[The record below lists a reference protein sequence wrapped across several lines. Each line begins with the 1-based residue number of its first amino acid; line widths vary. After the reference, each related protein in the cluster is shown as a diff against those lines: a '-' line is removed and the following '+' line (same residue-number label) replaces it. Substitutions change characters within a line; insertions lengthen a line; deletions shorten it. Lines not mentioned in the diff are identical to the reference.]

1 MNRDG
6 VFQQTL
12 QRYFASLAEEFGI
25 WLLATA
31 ILLALAVPV
40 ALKPK
45 RPLPSWVLD
54 VSLMPVVVLAVAYA
68 WHLRWIGDDAFI
80 SFRYARNLV
89 DGLGLV
95 YNEGAR
101 VEGYTNFL
109 WTVLIAGFIAAGF
122 DAGQVSVVLSLACL
136 ALTCIV
142 AALLVRRLL
151 SGRQPMLVSF
161 AALLLASNYVFASFG
176 TSGLETM
183 FASLLV
189 LVAVERAQNAA
200 LLSSGAAGIAAT
212 MAHPDHSIFYAA
224 LGILL
229 LARDRYFTRRNEL
242 TTNEAAP
249 KWRALLV
256 WTGRG
261 LWNLRRYAAP
271 FVLVYLPYFA
281 WRTAYYGDVF
291 PNTYY
296 TKSGGIPYFEQGFRY
311 LGISAIGGG
320 VWAVVPLALVGIV
333 WYRRTLTGQF
343 TLLAAFAYLFYVAKI
358 GGDFMLGRLLCPILP
373 LLFVMAELGLRTLL
387 GAERARRRV
396 LGLAAVP
403 LLALVAVPA
412 HVIKGEEKYFHL
424 ADEGNF
430 YRLRSFNPV
439 AIEARYTEMAAEL
452 ERAFAS
458 AVRPPVVGL
467 ECVGIVGYETGL
479 PTFDYWGLTEPSV
492 AKIEIKKRGRPGHE
506 KKASVGHAVE
516 GNTDFAD
523 VETFLEPYRKHT
535 LLRIETNR
543 FYLVKYEAAL
553 WKPLRDSKAVQVPDF
568 EQWIKRWKPPEDE
581 SRLACDAWFM
591 GQFYFTQNPRDR
603 GERIGRRTLAT
614 LAQHLPA
621 GMVNWVAFGESPERT
636 GYRLLRRHSFEAP
649 LAPTWQATGS
659 AFRNAPSVDSPA
671 GQAKVVGYEGSYVN
685 SYSPVNGDVPVGELR
700 SSEFT
705 LQGDAITL
713 KVGGGLNS
721 ERLTVA
727 LMVDGNVVASQT
739 GCSSTLLYRWAWNTS
754 PYRGRRARF
763 HIVDHETGG
772 WGHIIVDEIVEWK
785 RPTTAFHE

>member
-12 QRYFASLAEEFGI
+12 QRYFASVAEEFGI
-25 WLLATA
+25 WLLATT

-40 ALKPK
+40 ALKP
-45 RPLPSWVLD
+45 RRTLPTWVLD
-54 VSLMPVVVLAVAYA
+54 VSLMPVVILAVAYA

-80 SFRYARNLV
+80 SFRYARNFV
-89 DGLGLV
+89 EGLGLV

-109 WTVLIAGFIAAGF
+109 WTMLIAGFIAAGF
-122 DAGQVSVVLSLACL
+122 DAGQVSIVLSLACL
-136 ALTCIV
+136 SLTCIV

-151 SGRQPMLVSF
+151 AGRQSMLASF

-176 TSGLETM
+176 TGGLETM

-189 LVAVERAQNAA
+189 LVAVERAQSAA

-212 MAHPDHSIFYAA
+212 MAHPDHSIFYAV
-224 LGILL
+224 LGVVLL
-229 LARDRYFTRRNEL
+229 SRDLYLTRHDHHATQESSPR
-242 TTNEAAP
+242 
-249 KWRALLV
+249 WRALLV
-256 WTGRG
+256 WAGRG
-261 LWNLRRYAAP
+261 VWNLRRYAAP
-271 FVLVYLPYFA
+271 FALVYLPYFV

-311 LGISAIGGG
+311 LGISAVGGG
-320 VWAVVPLALVGIV
+320 VWAAVPLTLVGIFA
-333 WYRRTLTGQF
+333 YRRTLTGQF
-343 TLLAAFAYLFYVAKI
+343 TLLAALTYLFYVAKI
-358 GGDFMLGRLLCPILP
+358 GGDFMLGRLLCPMLP
-373 LLFVMAELGLRTLL
+373 LLFVMAELGLRSLL
-387 GAERARRRV
+387 GAERAARRV
-396 LGLAAVP
+396 LGLTAVP

-412 HVIKGEEKYFHL
+412 LVIKGEEKYFHV

-430 YRLRSFNPV
+430 YRLRSFSPI

-492 AKIEIKKRGRPGHE
+492 ARIEIKRRGRPGHE
-506 KKASVGHAVE
+506 KKASLGHAVE
-516 GNTDFAD
+516 GNADFAD

-535 LLRIETNR
+535 LLRIETNK
-543 FYLVKYEAAL
+543 FYLLKYDAAL
-553 WKPLRDSKAVQVPDF
+553 WKPLREAKAVHVPDF
-568 EQWIKRWKPPEDE
+568 EQWLKRWKPPGDK

-591 GQFYFTQNPRDR
+591 SQFYFTQNARER
-603 GERIGRRTLAT
+603 VERIERRALAS
-614 LAQHLPA
+614 LADHLPS
-621 GMVNWVAFGESPERT
+621 GMVNWVAFGESPERA
-636 GYRLLRRHSFEAP
+636 GYRALRRHSFDAP
-649 LAPTWQATGS
+649 LAPTWTPTGS
-659 AFRNAPSVDSPA
+659 AFTNAPSADTPS

-685 SYSPVNGDVPVGELR
+685 SYSPVDGDVPVGELR

-727 LMVDGNVVASQT
+727 LVVEGEVVASQT
-739 GCSSTLLYRWAWNTS
+739 GCTSTLMYRWAWDTRAH
-754 PYRGRRARF
+754 RGRRARLR
-763 HIVDHETGG
+763 IVDQETGG

-785 RPTTAFHE
+785 R